1 MKKFNFWTLG
11 ITAACLCGLTACS
24 DTSSSL
30 EDTIISDDDSLSS
43 SSGGKDGKSSSGTKT
58 TSSSSRDSVACKA
71 VTDEL
76 TSPTDLNVV
85 KNGDN
90 RWILLWN
97 YEQNDSRP
105 ESGFVIE
112 VLNMSDKSPKW
123 QTLDSTSADVT
134 MFNLVG
140 ESKASKYYRIL
151 AIDDCGSSKPTDMIQ
166 VSTAGSGSTTASA
179 ELAIPTDLKLDT
191 LGNNQWQL
199 SWSYT
204 NNSNRPENGF
214 QLQSLDL
221 NDNNPKWVNDVTT
234 NKGVHVVKIDG
245 TRKGGLIYHVAA
257 KDTNGLSEYS
267 SEIRIPSATDNSS
280 STNNDNE
287 LAVPTDLKID
297 STAVNQWKLSWSYT
311 NNKANPENG
320 FVLQALNL
328 EASDGVKWVDM
339 SSVNQGVHYILVN
352 STKYGGQYIRIAAK
366 NADGKQR
373 SAYSEEIL
381 IPKAIAES
389 GAAVT
394 GNDTLAVP
402 TAIKID
408 SVGENKWQISWS
420 YTNNKANPEKGFVV
434 ERLHPD
440 TLKWVQHVQVN
451 EGVHLV
457 KVEAKEKGGFGG
469 YFFRVAAV
477 DAKKNTSNYTT
488 EIQVPNYV
496 DYSKP
501 TDKVDLAVPTALK
514 LDSIGENK
522 WKLSWSYTNIS
533 TRPENGF
540 RVETYNLDNPS
551 GWTKEKDLSK
561 GVHSYT
567 FNVKSGDPMKLIHV
581 LAVDSEGES
590 EYSEGIAI
598 PNYVDYSK
606 PALQEDLAVPT
617 ALKLDSIGEN
627 KWKLTW
633 SYTNNTNRPENG
645 FVVETY
651 NIDNP
656 SGWTKVKDLSKGVHS
671 YTFEVASTD
680 PMKLIHVFAKD
691 AEGTSEYSEGI
702 AIPSYIDYTTL
713 YQLSVPTSLKI
724 DSTGEN
730 KYLLSWSY
738 TDNPKHKATKFIIQ
752 SMDPTTSTWT
762 EIKTVNTSVKSLALD
777 EKYCGMRIHVLATD
791 GTDNSS
797 PSEEVA
803 VPGKKDYSDVYRLY
817 EPTSLKL
824 DSIGENKFLL
834 SWSYTD
840 NPKHKAKNF
849 KIESMDPA
857 VSTWTSQTV
866 SASVKS
872 ITLDKTY
879 CGKRIH
885 VIAIDGSD
893 ESIASTEIT
902 VPSEKD
908 YSDLYKLYS
917 PTNLRIDSIGVN
929 QYRLSWNYTDNDKNK
944 ATGFQFRVLDPATG
958 NWTNLTEKITRT
970 DVKVKNISAEDYGN
984 KYISVAAYNAKDM
997 SDYSETVLIPKKID
1011 QIENLNVPTNLY
1023 LDSIGEN
1030 KYRISWNYT
1039 ENKNKVATGFDLQV
1053 LKPAD
1058 AEWKSLGSTK
1068 AGIKIYDVTVPSG
1081 DEIKY
1086 VKVAA
1091 KYNTEIGEY
1100 SNELKIPAYIDY
1112 ATLTL
1117 VDLAKPYGLAT
1128 EDLGGDK
1135 FKLTWSYTDNKDR
1148 PATGFALEYIDPTTQ
1163 EWTAPDE
1170 LKTKKGIRYYV
1181 LDAKT
1186 YGDYTFRVR
1195 ATDKNGE
1202 SEFSEEI
1209 VIPKANGAINGCVGT
1224 FSQPSN
1230 MKAER
1235 IAPNVWRLVWDYS
1248 QNTKCLEEHFVIQK
1262 VDVNNQTN
1270 DWVNFG
1276 TTEKNVHYLNLEGS
1290 DNLNF
1295 YYRVAAVRGNE
1306 ISAFS
1311 NETMLTHSTAYSSEV
1326 PFKTPQVKIKLFYY
1340 YSSDPATEM
1349 VDFMMIVNGNYP
1361 NHTMLYS
1368 EYTKQFEYQFRW
1380 NGEEENSDNPENQ
1393 WHNVT
1398 IKKDGIYE
1406 TTYTKTFKG
1415 VNLRRDFCK
1424 SYASVRTIW
1433 TQNDAAETKDYTE
1446 WSEPIGPLY
1455 DGVSTTFSVDT
1466 DDDGTPDKTIN
1477 LCP

>member
-1 MKKFNFWTLG
+1 MKKITLWTLG
-11 ITAACLCGLTACS
+11 ISAAFFCGITACS

-58 TSSSSRDSVACKA
+58 TSSSSRDSIACKA

-97 YEQNDSRP
+97 YEQNDNRP
-105 ESGFVIE
+105 ENGFMIE
-112 VLNMSDKSPKW
+112 VLDMSDKSPKW

-151 AIDDCGSSKPTDMIQ
+151 AVDDCGNSKPTDMVQ

-179 ELAIPTDLKLDT
+179 ELAVPTDLKLDT

-204 NNSNRPENGF
+204 NNANRPENGF

-267 SEIRIPSATDNSS
+267 SEIRIPSANDNS

-320 FVLQALNL
+320 FALQALNL

-381 IPKAIAES
+381 IPKAIVES
-389 GAAVT
+389 GAAAT
-394 GNDTLAVP
+394 GNDTLAAP

-420 YTNNKANPEKGFVV
+420 YTNNKANPEKGFIIQ
-434 ERLHPD
+434 RLHPD
-440 TLKWVQHVQVN
+440 TLKWVDHAQVN
-451 EGVHLV
+451 EGVHLI

-469 YFFRVAAV
+469 YFFRVAAI
-477 DAKKNTSNYTT
+477 DAKKNTSNFST

-501 TDKVDLAVPTALK
+501 TDKVELAVPTALK
-514 LDSIGENK
+514 IDSIGENK
-522 WKLSWSYTNIS
+522 WKLTWNYTNNAN
-533 TRPENGF
+533 RAENGF
-540 RVETYNLDNPS
+540 RVETYNLDNP
-551 GWTKEKDLSK
+551 GNWTAIKTLTK
-561 GVHSYT
+561 GIHTYT
-567 FNVKSGDPMKLIHV
+567 FEVKSGDPMRLIHIV
-581 LAVDSEGES
+581 AIDSEGES

-598 PNYVDYSK
+598 PDYVDYSK
-606 PALQEDLAVPT
+606 PALQEELAIPT
-617 ALKLDSIGEN
+617 SLKFDSIGEN

-680 PMKLIHVFAKD
+680 PMKLIHVYAKD
-691 AEGTSEYSEGI
+691 AEGSSEYSEGI
-702 AIPSYIDYTTL
+702 AIPSYTDYTTIYL
-713 YQLSVPTSLKI
+713 LNIPTALKI
-724 DSTGEN
+724 DSIGEN

-738 TDNPKHKATKFIIQ
+738 TDNSKHKAT
-752 SMDPTTSTWT
+752 
-762 EIKTVNTSVKSLALD
+762 
-777 EKYCGMRIHVLATD
+777 G
-791 GTDNSS
+791 
-797 PSEEVA
+797 
-803 VPGKKDYSDVYRLY
+803 
-817 EPTSLKL
+817 
-824 DSIGENKFLL
+824 
-834 SWSYTD
+834 
-840 NPKHKAKNF
+840 F
-849 KIESMDPA
+849 KIESMDPST
-857 VSTWTSQTV
+857 STWTDVKTV
-866 SASVKS
+866 NASVKS
-872 ITLDKTY
+872 LTLDDTY

-885 VIAIDGSD
+885 VIATDGTDKSTPS
-893 ESIASTEIT
+893 EEIA
-902 VPSEKD
+902 VPSKKD
-908 YSDLYKLYS
+908 YSDQYKLYS
-917 PTNLRIDSIGVN
+917 PTDLRIDSIGVN
-929 QYRLSWNYTDNDKNK
+929 QYRLSWNYTNNDNNK
-944 ATGFQFRVLDPATG
+944 ATGFQFKVLDPATG
-958 NWTNLTEKITRT
+958 NWTDLTEKIART

-984 KYISVAAYNAKDM
+984 KYISVAAYNSKEV

-1011 QIENLNVPTNLY
+1011 QVEVLNVPANLS

-1030 KYRISWNYT
+1030 KYRISWSYT
-1039 ENKNKVATGFDLQV
+1039 ENKNKVATGFDIQV

-1058 AEWKSLGSTK
+1058 AEWTSLGSTK
-1068 AGIKIYDVTVPSG
+1068 AGIKIYDITVASG

-1091 KYNTEIGEY
+1091 KYNTEIGDY

-1135 FKLTWSYTDNKDR
+1135 FKLTWSYADNKDR

-1163 EWTAPDE
+1163 EWTDGAT
-1170 LKTKKGIRYYV
+1170 TKKGIRYYV
-1181 LDAKT
+1181 LDAKV

-1195 ATDKNGE
+1195 ATDNNGE
-1202 SEFSEEI
+1202 SDFSEEI
-1209 VIPKANGAINGCVGT
+1209 VIPKPNGAKNGCVGT
-1224 FSQPSN
+1224 FPQPSN
-1230 MKAER
+1230 INAER
-1235 IAPNVWRLVWDYS
+1235 IAPNVWRLVWNYS
-1248 QNTKCLEEHFVIQK
+1248 QNTKCLEEKFIIQK
-1262 VDVNNQTN
+1262 VDVNKQTN
-1270 DWVNFG
+1270 DWEEFG

-1290 DNLNF
+1290 DNLNY
-1295 YYRVAAVRGNE
+1295 YYRVAAVRGTDT
-1306 ISAFS
+1306 SAFS
-1311 NETMLTHSTAYSSEV
+1311 NEALLTRSTAYSSEL
-1326 PFKTPQVKIKLFYY
+1326 PFKTPQVKIKLFYT
-1340 YSSDPATEM
+1340 YSTIESEQKLE
-1349 VDFMMIVNGNYP
+1349 FMMIINGNYP
-1361 NHTMLYS
+1361 NHAMLYS
-1368 EYTKQFEYQFRW
+1368 EYTKQFDYQFRW
-1380 NGEEENSDNPENQ
+1380 NDENEDA
-1393 WHNVT
+1393 WHTVAVE
-1398 IKKDGIYE
+1398 KDGTYK
-1406 TTYTKTFKG
+1406 TTYTKTYEGREKI
-1415 VNLRRDFCK
+1415 RTDFCR

-1446 WSEPIGPLY
+1446 WSAPVGPLY
-1455 DGVSTTFSVDT
+1455 DETISTTFSVDT
-1466 DDDGTPDKTIN
+1466 DGDPDTPNESIN
-1477 LCP
+1477 LCR